1 MSIKKSLQSSMVLTA
16 SLPLV
21 IFTCI
26 AIAVAFYS
34 SIKISEETARAI
46 SEKYQKG
53 FEAQLNT
60 QIVESDSLAS
70 NNDIISLML
79 KKYNDPSFNL
89 LSETN
94 ARTTIHTMLQ
104 QAADGIGNSV
114 VYSVYDL
121 DGYIIC
127 SSDSSLCGRYDQY
140 VEDMAD
146 SLDETLVN
154 STNELNGLT
163 DSIHILT
170 PISVKDKYKV
180 GIIVTSL
187 RREFFHNFVS
197 DEDNTYVLNTTSNCL
212 LGITVPDDDIRQ
224 EATFRLIHY
233 NGTNTDTTG
242 SIRIRDGLTYILYGY
257 SIMPEYNWIYIVKQ
271 DLNVYQF
278 ILRSLPLSLLAVL
291 AVLLPL
297 TFLFSSLLSR
307 KFCRPIF
314 DLKQKMLLASHG
326 DLNVH
331 CAIES
336 DDEFGEL
343 SGHFNEM
350 MKIISNNYGELS
362 LTKEQLERS
371 QDELQENYRQIKHLA
386 YTDTLTGLPNR
397 AAFMNH
403 AQDVFHHTSSFER
416 HAILFI
422 DLDNFKNVNDTLGH
436 DYGDLLLQQI
446 ASKLSQLIE
455 PDDLLARTGG
465 DEFLLL
471 KQQADDMDE
480 LDKFASRLI
489 SIAQHPFELD
499 DETIHVSMSIGIS
512 IFPQNGLTVNELI
525 KNADI
530 AMYSA
535 KFSGKSNYRFF
546 NSSMEDEVNRK
557 NEIEEILHNA
567 IENQE
572 IYMLYQPQ
580 CDTQTG
586 RVIGCEALMRI
597 RNGYL
602 GQISPVEFIPI
613 AEESGIIQELGAWAL
628 EHACDFNRQLLDAGL
643 GPVTMSVNV
652 STEQLKGDSF
662 IPMLKQVLKK
672 TGLPPEY
679 LELEVTESVLIQSF
693 EHNIKLVEEIRAMG
707 IHIALDDFGTGYSSF
722 NYLTQIPI
730 DTLKIDKSFIDN
742 IGTNPKDCSVAETII
757 SLAHKLNIRVVAEG
771 VESSD
776 QLKILQENSCDIL
789 QGYLFSKP
797 LPDEH
802 YRNLLELNHDV
813 S

>member
-1 MSIKKSLQSSMVLTA
+1 MSIKKSLQSSMVLVA
-16 SLPLV
+16 SLPII

-26 AIAVAFYS
+26 AISIAFHN
-34 SIKISEETARAI
+34 SIKISEEAARTS

-60 QIVESDSLAS
+60 QIVESDSFAS
-70 NNDIISLML
+70 NNNIISLML
-79 KKYNDPSFNL
+79 KKYNDPSYDL
-89 LSETN
+89 LSETASRN
-94 ARTTIHTMLQ
+94 TIHDMLK
-104 QAADGIGNSV
+104 QAADSIGNTV
-114 VYSVYDL
+114 VYCVYDL
-121 DGYIIC
+121 DGYVIC
-127 SSDSSLCGRYDQY
+127 SSDSSLCGQY
-140 VEDMAD
+140 NQYIEDMSD
-146 SLDETLVN
+146 SLDTTLVN
-154 STNELNGLT
+154 STNEINNMSN
-163 DSIHILT
+163 SIHILT
-170 PISVKDKYKV
+170 PISVKGKYKV
-180 GIIVTSL
+180 GVIVTSL
-187 RREFFHNFVS
+187 RREFFNDFIT
-197 DEDNTYVLNTTSNCL
+197 EADNTYILNVASDSL
-212 LGITVPDDDIRQ
+212 LGITLPDADIRQ
-224 EATFRLIHY
+224 ESTFRLIHF
-233 NGTNTDTTG
+233 NGNTEEMTG
-242 SIRIRDGLTYILYGY
+242 SIRIKNGLSYDLYGY
-257 SIMPEYNWIYIVKQ
+257 SIMPEYHWIYVVKQ
-271 DLNVYQF
+271 DMNIYHSL
-278 ILRSLPLSLLAVL
+278 IRSIPFSLLAVL

-297 TFLFSSLLSR
+297 TYLFSSFLAR
-307 KFCRPIF
+307 KYCRPIF

-331 CAIES
+331 CDIES
-336 DDEFGEL
+336 KDEFGEL
-343 SGHFNEM
+343 SSHFNEM
-350 MKIISNNYGELS
+350 MKIISTNYNELS
-362 LTKEQLERS
+362 LTKKQLEKS

-386 YTDTLTGLPNR
+386 YTDTLTGLANR

-403 AQDVFHHTSSFER
+403 AQDVFHHTSSFEQ

-446 ASKLSQLIE
+446 ANKLNQLIE
-455 PDDLLARTGG
+455 PADLLARTGG

-471 KQQADDMDE
+471 KQKADDIDE

-499 DETIHVSMSIGIS
+499 DETIHISMSIGIS

-535 KFSGKSNYRFF
+535 KFSGKSNYQFF
-546 NSSMEDEVNRK
+546 NSSMEDSVNRK

-572 IYMLYQPQ
+572 IYLLYQPQ

-652 STEQLKGDSF
+652 SSEQLKGDTF
-662 IPMLKQVLKK
+662 IPMLKQVLEK

-693 EHNIKLVEEIRAMG
+693 EHNIKLVEEIRDMG

-742 IGTNPKDCSVAETII
+742 ISTNPKDCSVAETII
-757 SLAHKLNIRVVAEG
+757 SLAHKLNIKVVAEG
-771 VESSD
+771 VEVSD

-797 LPDEH
+797 IPDEH
-802 YRNLLELNHDV
+802 YRNLLELNHDI
-813 S
+813 